1 MARIQFKNGDD
12 YAARLSALGTRSD
25 GVAKKALYVAAGMVA
40 DRIKDNLRG
49 VVSSEATGALAES
62 LGVTPMQADS
72 AGNWSV
78 KVGFDGYDAKGV
90 PNQLKAQ
97 ALESGTSRG
106 ERKHPFVRPAVNASK
121 GATLAAMRAVIDEE
135 TKKIMDK

>member
-25 GVAKKALYVAAGMVA
+25 SVATKALYVAAGMVA

-62 LGVTPMQADS
+62 LGVTPMQEDS
-72 AGNWSV
+72 TGNWSV

-90 PNQLKAQ
+90 PNQLKAR

-121 GATLAAMRAVIDEE
+121 GAALAAMRAVIDEE